1 MIDLTPIVNALITL
15 LGLLL
20 TTFLIPWIRVKVS
33 AEKLEQVKKWTS
45 VGVKAAEMI
54 YRESGMGEAKKK
66 YVRKF
71 LESKGYKL
79 DIDTVDALIEATV
92 REMQQGAARSGRG
105 RHRTRR
111 VIFIPPKGRSGNG
124 VKKLLTQPQTGA
136 TISIG
141 RCSYGQD

>member
-1 MIDLTPIVNALITL
+1 MIDLTPVVNALITL

-20 TTFLIPWIRVKVS
+20 TTFLIPWIKLKVS
-33 AEKLEQVKKWTS
+33 TEKLEQVKKWTA

-54 YRESGMGEAKKK
+54 YKESGMGEAKKK

-92 REMQQGAARSGRG
+92 REMQQEAFELVAL
-105 RHRTRR
+105 
-111 VIFIPPKGRSGNG
+111 PE
-124 VKKLLTQPQTGA
+124 QTEDEDP
-136 TISIG
+136 SEEE
-141 RCSYGQD
+141 

>member
-20 TTFLIPWIRVKVS
+20 TTFLIPWFKVKVS

-54 YRESGMGEAKKK
+54 YREYGMGEAKKK

-92 REMQQGAARSGRG
+92 RKMQQETFEITVA
-105 RHRTRR
+105 
-111 VIFIPPKGRSGNG
+111 PPELSEEEAE
-124 VKKLLTQPQTGA
+124 TEE
-136 TISIG
+136 
-141 RCSYGQD
+141 

>member
-1 MIDLTPIVNALITL
+1 MIDLTPILNALITL

-20 TTFLIPWIRVKVS
+20 TTFLIPWIKLKVNT
-33 AEKLEQVKKWTS
+33 EKLEQVKKWTS

-54 YRESGMGEAKKK
+54 YKESGMGEAKKK

-92 REMQQGAARSGRG
+92 REMQQEAFELVAL
-105 RHRTRR
+105 
-111 VIFIPPKGRSGNG
+111 PE
-124 VKKLLTQPQTGA
+124 QTE
-136 TISIG
+136 
-141 RCSYGQD
+141 DEEPEEEE

>member
-15 LGLLL
+15 VALLL
-20 TTFLIPWIRVKVS
+20 TTFLIPWIRTKIS
-33 AEKLEQVKKWTS
+33 NEKLEAAKKWTT

-54 YRESGMGEAKKK
+54 YKESGMGEAKKK

-92 REMQQGAARSGRG
+92 REMQQEAFELVAL
-105 RHRTRR
+105 
-111 VIFIPPKGRSGNG
+111 PA
-124 VKKLLTQPQTGA
+124 QTEDEDPGEEE
-136 TISIG
+136 
-141 RCSYGQD
+141 

>member
-15 LGLLL
+15 VALLL
-20 TTFLIPWIRVKVS
+20 TTFLIPWIRTKIS
-33 AEKLEQVKKWTS
+33 NEKLEAVKKWTT

-54 YRESGMGEAKKK
+54 YKESGMGEAKKK

-92 REMQQGAARSGRG
+92 REMQQEAFELVALPG
-105 RHRTRR
+105 
-111 VIFIPPKGRSGNG
+111 
-124 VKKLLTQPQTGA
+124 QTEDEDPGEEE
-136 TISIG
+136 
-141 RCSYGQD
+141 